1 MRALLVV
8 CVRACVVECVQH
20 DDAQMPRGTT
30 SAGKEDGEGWCCVF
44 ISEAPLPSLL
54 STTHVPT
61 TPHPR
66 QPPQESCAGNPF
78 SESAISTIEP
88 QMNQF
93 WLSCPELGGKNVPF
107 WTHEWSK
114 HGLCTGFDELTFFTK
129 VLALRQQYMSE
140 CDNSTSSCRLCFTP
154 NLVYKGV
161 CATPTSE
168 PAVAMA

>member
-1 MRALLVV
+1 M
-8 CVRACVVECVQH
+8 CVRF
-20 DDAQMPRGTT
+20 R
-30 SAGKEDGEGWCCVF
+30 SA
-44 ISEAPLPSLL
+44 PSLTL
-54 STTHVPT
+54 SPSPTTHSHVPT

-78 SESAISTIEP
+78 SESVISTIEP

-93 WLSCPELGGKNVPF
+93 WLSCPELGGKNVAF

-114 HGLCTGFDELTFFTK
+114 HGLCTGMEELTFFTN
-129 VLALRQQYMSE
+129 VLALRQKYMSE

-161 CATPTSE
+161 CATPASE